1 MIELIAYA
9 QTPQATNDAVGT
21 SFMLDVSNPGAIS
34 LSYQVGKGEDVMGRY
49 SPFSQTFRLP
59 FSNIN
64 TEFFGHYY
72 DINIDTQAVDN
83 SQVPKYDIHRKAYCE
98 LRMDGV
104 PIIQGSLQ
112 LKKVYLKEEEFEVV
126 VFGLEANLFQDIA
139 DLKLIDAF
147 KDSSNNIVTTYDVL
161 MTDAN
166 IKSSFDLTNDVTEGT
181 IGAGVVMFPIIDY
194 GHTLPYNFIHYQ
206 ANSGSLSG
214 LASANYLQPYHLK
227 PSFNVKHLFEKIIN
241 QAGYSIDTASSTFLD
256 TTAFT
261 KLFMTL
267 GSDREV
273 VATRG
278 IQGVLAGKN
287 DATAIFTWS
296 SADTD
301 ASYPATLIPFNQD
314 SGVGLGTPANPANFY
329 DEGDHYDTTTY
340 AFTAPNDGLFIGE
353 VNLRFDSTDCIT
365 NSGATVEVIVNGG
378 YDTPTTTGVYST
390 TGNVELIGTSG
401 GASIVTDQYLTWSGH
416 LIQGQ
421 TVRVWVKAVV
431 EGVGGILRLKSEGSY
446 FIVQASQ
453 MINGYASI
461 PYNMPDIS
469 QTDFIRDIVERFNLC
484 IVCDP
489 DNPMRLTI
497 ETWQDYIDAGTHKD
511 WTQKLDLSQSREI
524 TSTDTLKKQFIHY
537 QDATDS
543 TNLNTKQ
550 QDLLGHVI
558 GEYKQE
564 IGGDFVDGTLENKP
578 LFAPFNVQNIPQS
591 DNYSI
596 SNVND
601 FVIGREYSPNTEGPV
616 SNATPKLFYHN
627 GLKTLGSGNSFYI
640 GYTNSTYY
648 PLCLPFYNAGNPME
662 IDSPL
667 LLWQFAVMPSF
678 YGPIF
683 GTTPSNQGYFARYYQ
698 QFLLSIY
705 SDEAR
710 LFECS
715 IMLTPSDIFNF
726 RFNDEIQIENVSY
739 RVLKIT
745 NYQPF
750 SGVPSKVQ
758 LLKKVEKVAS
768 LVLPD
773 PYKKCNL
780 EVKGW
785 AANGN
790 VIFFDPT
797 DGTTSSGTQTC
808 CEENGYF
815 WDGDD
820 CLWNTGGGGGGGTRP
835 TNSNKN
841 LEWVQGKSYLTGVG
855 GFNSIKRQGILD
867 PNPITG
873 EHSIRGL
880 NVSSSASSIA
890 KEFVFYAT
898 SYSSAPVLATPDGDT
913 SQSASFT
920 LSTGMMC
927 RFVVRSLSIQTDSG
941 TTAGSYGSTSFKVWT
956 FVAKNIAGVITT
968 SGSEQTDFAQNDG
981 DVGTRTVNVAAAK
994 GREGFNT
1001 NEYFGVAITLTGTAD
1016 TVVAWHLDVSATFVD
1031 LSAQTFFNSDL
1042 ILQENM
1048 GYIETEDG
1056 NFLEQ
1061 D

>member
-9 QTPQATNDAVGT
+9 QTPQAANEAVGT

-34 LSYQVGKGEDVMGRY
+34 LTYQVGKGDDVMGRY

-59 FSNIN
+59 FSNVN

-72 DINIDTQAVDN
+72 DINIDTQAVN
-83 SQVPKYDIHRKAYCE
+83 NTQVPKYDIHRKAYCE

-126 VFGLEANLFQDIA
+126 VYGLEANLFQDIA

-147 KDSSNNIVTTYDVL
+147 RDSSDNIVESYDVL
-161 MTDAN
+161 MTDEN
-166 IKSSFDLTNDVTEGT
+166 IKTSFDLTNDVTEGT
-181 IGAGVVMFPIIDY
+181 EGAGIVMFPIIDY
-194 GHTLPYNFIHYQ
+194 GHTPPYNFIHYQ
-206 ANSGSLSG
+206 SSSTGENG
-214 LASANYLQPYHLK
+214 LAIADYLQPYQLK

-241 QAGYSIDTASSTFLD
+241 NAGYSIDAASSTFLD

-278 IQGVLAGKN
+278 MQGILAGKN
-287 DATAIFTWS
+287 DATTIVTWT
-296 SADTD
+296 SAGTNPDD
-301 ASYPATLIPFNQD
+301 PATLLPLNQD

-329 DEGDHYDTTTY
+329 DEGNNYDTTTY
-340 AFTAPNDGLFIGE
+340 AFTAPNDGLFFGE
-353 VNLRFDSTDCIT
+353 VTARFDSTNCIT
-365 NSGATVEVIVNGG
+365 NEGATVEVIVNGG
-378 YDTPTTTGVYST
+378 YSGTGVYNTS
-390 TGNVELIGTSG
+390 GSVPLVGTSG
-401 GASIVTDQYLTWSGH
+401 GATMIDVVNITWSGN

-421 TVRVWVKAVV
+421 TVRAWVQASV
-431 EGVGGILRLKSEGSY
+431 EGTGGSLKLLSEGTSFMVY
-446 FIVQASQ
+446 ASQ

-461 PYNMPDIS
+461 PYNMPDLL

-484 IVCDP
+484 VVCDT
-489 DNPMRLTI
+489 DNPMRLSI
-497 ETWQDYIDAGTHKD
+497 EPWQDYLDAGTHKD

-524 TSTDTLKKQFIHY
+524 TSTDTLKKQLVHY
-537 QDATDS
+537 RDAEDK
-543 TNLNTKQ
+543 TNINTKQ
-550 QDLLGHVI
+550 QELLGHVI
-558 GEYKQE
+558 GEYRQE

-578 LFAPFNVQNIPQS
+578 IFAPFNVQKIPHSNDSSLS
-591 DNYSI
+591 DVS
-596 SNVND
+596 D
-601 FVIGREYSPNTEGPV
+601 FLIGREYSPNTEGPV
-616 SNATPKLFYHN
+616 SDATPKLFYHN
-627 GLKTLGSGNSFYI
+627 GLKTLGGGKSFFI

-648 PLCLPFYNAGNPME
+648 PLCLPFYNAGQPMA

-667 LLWQFAVMPSF
+667 LLWQFAIMPSF
-678 YGPIF
+678 YSPVF

-715 IMLTPSDIFNF
+715 IMLNPSDIFNF

-739 RVLKIT
+739 RVLKIS
-745 NYQPF
+745 NYQPY

-773 PYKKCNL
+773 PYKECALN
-780 EVKGW
+780 VTGYQ
-785 AANGN
+785 ANGN
-790 VIFFDPT
+790 VIFTDPL
-797 DGTTSSGTQTC
+797 DGTTSSGTQRC
-808 CEENGYF
+808 CEENGLY
-815 WDGDD
+815 WNGDD
-820 CLWNTGGGGGGGTRP
+820 CLWNTGGGGGGGTKP
-835 TNSNKN
+835 TQGDPN

-867 PNPITG
+867 SNPIIG

-880 NVSSSASSIA
+880 NVSSAAPSVN

-898 SYSSAPVLATPDGDT
+898 SYSSAPVTATPDGDT
-913 SQSASFT
+913 TQSSSFT
-920 LSTGMMC
+920 LPSGFMA
-927 RFVVRSLSIQTDSG
+927 RFVVRALSIQTDSG
-941 TTAGSYGSTSFKVWT
+941 TTSGSYGSTSFKVWT
-956 FVAKNIAGVITT
+956 FVAKNIGGTITT
-968 SGSEQTDFAQNDG
+968 SGSEQTDFAQNDA
-981 DVGTRTVNVAAAK
+981 DVGTRTVNVAGAK
-994 GREGFNT
+994 GRPGFNT
-1001 NEYFGVAITLTGTAD
+1001 NNSFGVSITLLATVD
-1016 TVVAWHLDVSATFVD
+1016 TVVAWHLDVSATFVN
-1031 LSAQTFFNSDL
+1031 LSSHTAFNSEL

-1048 GYIETEDG
+1048 GYIETENGD
-1056 NFLEQ
+1056 FLEQ